1 MGFKIAIFGSRGY
14 PCVYSG
20 YETLVRELA
29 ERLVAAGHEVTVYNH
44 RHLFPS
50 KPRTLNGVRL
60 VYLPTFARKNLS
72 QFVHSLQAAVH
83 AALHRFDIVLAVN
96 SANGPFGLLF
106 KLSRKLSAINIDGL
120 EWRRPK
126 WKGWGSRYFYWA
138 SRMAVR
144 FYDVIIADCRAMA
157 DVYRGEFGAHPV
169 TISYG
174 AHVLKPREPVR
185 LDRRGLASRD
195 YYLIVGRLIPDNN
208 VELMV
213 REFLGSGS
221 RRKLVVV
228 GDVPYRDAY
237 ALRLKKMDDPRLAF
251 TGYIRDQEDLAELY
265 QHCYAYL
272 HGHEFGGT
280 NPSLLAA
287 LGCGCAVCA
296 LDTVFNR
303 EVLEDGVYGL
313 LFSKKRG
320 DLASIL
326 RWMEDSPKY
335 LEGMRSK
342 SPGRIAGRYSWEG
355 VTSQYLYLFQKMI
368 DSRGA
373 RP

>member
-1 MGFKIAIFGSRGY
+1 MGLKIAILGSRGY

-44 RHLFPS
+44 RQLFPL

-60 VYLPTFARKNLS
+60 VYLPTIARKNMS

-157 DVYRGEFGAHPV
+157 DVYRKEFGARPV
-169 TISYG
+169 TIGYG
-174 AHVLKPREPVR
+174 AHILKLRDPVQ

-195 YYLIVGRLIPDNN
+195 YYLVVGRLIPDNN
-208 VELMV
+208 VALMV
-213 REFLGSGS
+213 REFLGTGS

-237 ALRLKKMDDPRLAF
+237 ALRLKRTEDPRLVF
-251 TGYIRDQEDLAELY
+251 TGYIRDQEELAELF

-280 NPSLLAA
+280 NPSLLTA
-287 LGCGCAVCA
+287 LGSGCAVCA

-313 LFSKKRG
+313 LFSKARG
-320 DLASIL
+320 DLGALL

-342 SPGRIAGRYSWEG
+342 SADRIAGRYSWEG
-355 VTSQYLYLFQKMI
+355 VASQYLRLFQKMVEG
-368 DSRGA
+368 REA
-373 RP
+373 RS